1 MKKVLGT
8 RSKLKKVKKR
18 IKSTIMTKVGVI

>member
-1 MKKVLGT
+1 MKMVLGT

-18 IKSTIMTKVGVI
+18 IKSAIVTKVGAI